1 MIDRCNVQ
9 SPTPNIRQ
17 YRYRESECVCVCERE
32 CVCEEN
38 VRMYV
43 RVRVR
48 VYTDGKGG
56 RGNLR
61 SRRWELMN
69 RIATT
74 NQVAV
79 LL

>member
-1 MIDRCNVQ
+1 
-9 SPTPNIRQ
+9 
-17 YRYRESECVCVCERE
+17 
-32 CVCEEN
+32 
-38 VRMYV
+38 MYV

-48 VYTDGKGG
+48 VYTGGKGE
-56 RGNLR
+56 RGDLR